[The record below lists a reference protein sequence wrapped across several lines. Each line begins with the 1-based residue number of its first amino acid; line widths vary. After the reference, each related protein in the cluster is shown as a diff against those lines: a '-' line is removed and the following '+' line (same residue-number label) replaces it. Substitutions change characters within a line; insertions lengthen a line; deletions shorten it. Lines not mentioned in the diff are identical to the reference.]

1 MTQDEIIEMARDTA
15 NHGTHANGEVIYTF
29 YSEQLETFANLV
41 AAKAFQNGYEKG
53 IAGFN
58 EAVGLEREACA
69 QVAFSW
75 NQDITDIVALEIRAR
90 GEQALAQPKQD
101 GDCKKC
107 TDGCPACDARKLQKE
122 AHDLL

>member
-1 MTQDEIIEMARDTA
+1 MNMTQDEIIEMAREAGFVVTHIGDPI
-15 NHGTHANGEVIYTF
+15 GTNYTMI
-29 YSEQLETFANLV
+29 EAFANLV